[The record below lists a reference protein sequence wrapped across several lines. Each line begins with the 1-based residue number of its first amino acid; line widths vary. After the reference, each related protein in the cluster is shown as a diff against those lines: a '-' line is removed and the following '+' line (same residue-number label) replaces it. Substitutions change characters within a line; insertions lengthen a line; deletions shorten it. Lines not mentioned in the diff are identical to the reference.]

1 MKAKVKF
8 KKEKRQTLLG
18 TISIVYFL
26 QTRLFKEKVS
36 RMSIIHPGIFHGR
49 TRGLIVSLRG

>member
-1 MKAKVKF
+1 MKVKVKF
-8 KKEKRQTLLG
+8 EKEKRQTLLN

-26 QTRLFKEKVS
+26 QTRLFTEKGS

-49 TRGLIVSLRG
+49 TLGLIVSLRG

>member
-8 KKEKRQTLLG
+8 EKEKRQALLN

-26 QTRLFKEKVS
+26 QTRLFTEKVS
-36 RMSIIHPGIFHGR
+36 RMSIIHLGIFHGR
-49 TRGLIVSLRG
+49 TLGIIVSLRG